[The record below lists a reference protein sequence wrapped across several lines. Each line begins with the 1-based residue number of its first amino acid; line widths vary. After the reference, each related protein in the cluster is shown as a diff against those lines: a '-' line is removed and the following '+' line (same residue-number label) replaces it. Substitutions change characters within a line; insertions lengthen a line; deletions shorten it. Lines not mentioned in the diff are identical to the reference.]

1 MFVLPTSL
9 PFTLKKRHLRIQI
22 QLLFISVFC
31 LLNIRK
37 CRFHLIKSWL
47 TEPGG
52 GVLVQRN
59 AVERR
64 GVGLGQLSDH
74 DGGHAKDK
82 AHAHDDEPKGRGSQ
96 SLKKNKKFYY
106 VNYIE

>member
-1 MFVLPTSL
+1 MFVLPKSL
-9 PFTLKKRHLRIQI
+9 PFTLKKRHLGGSKVNYY
-22 QLLFISVFC
+22 LLVFFC

-52 GVLVQRN
+52 GVLVQRD

-74 DGGHAKDK
+74 DGGHAEDK

-96 SLKKNKKFYY
+96 SLKKNKKMLLR
-106 VNYIE
+106 